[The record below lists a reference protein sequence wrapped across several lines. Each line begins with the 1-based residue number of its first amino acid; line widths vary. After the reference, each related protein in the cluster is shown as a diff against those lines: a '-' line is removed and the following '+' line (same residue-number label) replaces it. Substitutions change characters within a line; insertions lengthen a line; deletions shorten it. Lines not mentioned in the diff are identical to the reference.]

1 MTTPRDLLITASE
14 PASGRSV
21 EPGDLSLALAGA
33 EAVDLLAAGAVT
45 LAEGRLVPGE
55 RSPLADPLLD
65 RAAAALNRQAPYET
79 VADWLW
85 RRGRALAPA
94 YLAALEAD
102 GELVEKRHRRWVV
115 LRTTSIVPAD
125 TPARRRAA
133 ERWAAEE
140 PVLARL
146 GAAVG
151 LRDGAPPAADPAAAG
166 VLAAV
171 DDAVGELSAER
182 LRRARRQED
191 AHAENVRRGY

>member
-21 EPGDLSLALAGA
+21 EQGDLSLALAGA

-45 LAEGRLVPGE
+45 LADGRLVPGE
-55 RSPLADPLLD
+55 RSPLTDPLLD
-65 RAAAALNRQAPYET
+65 GAAAALNRQAPYET

-85 RRGRALAPA
+85 RRGRDLTSV
-94 YLAALEAD
+94 YLAAMEAE
-102 GELVEKRHRRWVV
+102 GELVEKRQRRWVV
-115 LRTTSIVPAD
+115 LHTTSIVPGD
-125 TPARRRAA
+125 TTARRRAA
-133 ERWAAEE
+133 ARWAAEE
-140 PVLARL
+140 PVLAGL

-151 LRDGAPPAADPAAAG
+151 LRDGAPPAGDPAAG

-171 DDAVGELSAER
+171 DNAVGELSAER
-182 LRRARRQED
+182 RRRARRQED